1 MKAAASDKTLL
12 ADAVAELIEALHQKY
27 PGIKT
32 KPTPPVEDEDFTIEV
47 EVPPQLSLEEVESEC
62 HKECIRLEDKY
73 DIYILP
79 LVKQKAA

>member
-1 MKAAASDKTLL
+1 MKAATGNRSLI

-32 KPTPPVEDEDFTIEV
+32 KPIPPIEDEDFTVEV
-47 EVPPQLSLEEVESEC
+47 EVPPQFSLEEVEVES

-73 DIYILP
+73 DIYMLP
-79 LVKQKAA
+79 LVTRKAA